1 MAVPDLL
8 GAIIAY
14 ARGQG
19 AITALTSTRI
29 SGERQKAW
37 TLPGYAIV
45 VNGPRGGPVL
55 ADPPLRRTRVDLE
68 CYGPDSRTSKV
79 LAETIVSVFA
89 PDTGPSAAFTLAN
102 ASVGRVELE
111 TEPIWLP
118 DPDTGWPR
126 TVVPLI
132 FTWTRV
138 A

>member
-1 MAVPDLL
+1 MPLPDIIGAVV
-8 GAIIAY
+8 AY
-14 ARGQG
+14 GRSQSAL
-19 AITALTSTRI
+19 TALTSTRI
-29 SGERQKAW
+29 SATRQDAW

-68 CYGPDSRTSKV
+68 AYGPDSRTSKV

-89 PDTGPSAAFTLAN
+89 PDTGPSAVFTLAN

-111 TEPIWLP
+111 AEPIWLP

-132 FTWTRV
+132 LTWT
-138 A
+138 AT